1 MKAPLP
7 AFLLLI
13 ISIPG
18 FSQQLNVKYGEI
30 SMKEMEMKRYELDS
44 SASAVILFDKGNFYL
59 TEDLEAVFKRHVRIK
74 FFDKEAFDDW
84 AKNSVYLDRQDEGI
98 SKLKATTYNL
108 ENGVIVPSEM
118 ESTSVFKSK
127 FDKYVD
133 QVKFALPNVKAG
145 SVIEYSYTIR
155 TRATLLPPWRFQR
168 TIPTIWS
175 EFEVI
180 FPKSFAF
187 RKDLQGFNP
196 LSVHEDNGN
205 GKERWVME
213 NVPAFK
219 EEPFLTTP
227 EDFISR
233 IDFYLTEVFIPGR
246 PLINT
251 ARTWP
256 GISKEWAESPDFGG
270 LIKGS
275 NFLNDIVTKITAGI
289 TDPQQ
294 KMQVIFDYV
303 KQNVEWNQ
311 FSDKIPDHPLKKV
324 LEEKKGSSSEINTL
338 LISMLQ
344 KADLEAEPVL
354 ISTRDHGMI
363 RPFIPSSSQFNEVI
377 CMVKIGEK
385 TKFLD
390 GTDRHLSL
398 NALPERCLNGAG
410 LVISKTDPRWVDVV
424 SGKAKT
430 SISATLTLNED
441 GELEGK
447 LDISRDGTDA
457 GDMRKS
463 YVSLGEKEYVTK
475 SFSSKA
481 FGIEKSSFENID
493 KANESAKESHQLL
506 VTDHAQAGGS
516 TIYLNPFILS
526 RMEENPFKS
535 TTRDYPVDFS
545 TPFDNF
551 YTLKVSIPEGFEVEE
566 LPKQKLVVLPENGG
580 KFTYSATQ
588 LGNTISFVSMITLN
602 RSKYSVEE
610 YPYLKEFYDIIIA
623 KQNEQIVFRRK

>member
-1 MKAPLP
+1 MKAPLL
-7 AFLLLI
+7 ALLLCV
-13 ISIPG
+13 ISVSV

-30 SMKEMEMKRYELDS
+30 SMKEMEMKSYHLDS
-44 SASAVILFDKGNFYL
+44 SASAIILFDKGGFFLN
-59 TEDLEAVFKRHVRIK
+59 EELEAIFKRHVRIK
-74 FFDKEAFDDW
+74 FFDKEAFDEW
-84 AKNSVYLDRQDEGI
+84 ANTSVYLDRQDENI
-98 SKLKATTYNL
+98 SKIKATTYNL
-108 ENGVIVPSEM
+108 ENGTIVPSEM
-118 ESTSVFKSK
+118 ESASIFKSK

-168 TIPTIWS
+168 TIPTVWS

-180 FPKSFAF
+180 FPKSLTF

-196 LSVHEDNGN
+196 LSVHEDDGN

-233 IDFYLTEVFIPGR
+233 VDFYLTEVYIPGR

-251 ARTWP
+251 ARTWT
-256 GISKEWAESPDFGG
+256 GISKDWAESPDFGG

-275 NFLNDIVTKITAGI
+275 NFLNDIVSRLITDV

-294 KMQVIFDYV
+294 KLQIIFDYV

-311 FSDKIPDHPLKKV
+311 FSDKIPDRQFKKV
-324 LEEKKGSSSEINTL
+324 LEDKKGSSSEINTL

-344 KADLEAEPVL
+344 KAGLDAEPVL

-363 RPFIPSSSQFNEVI
+363 RTFIPSSNQFNEVI
-377 CMVKIGEK
+377 CMVTIGEK
-385 TKFLD
+385 NKFLD

-410 LVISKTDPRWVDVV
+410 LVVSKTEPRWVNVV

-430 SISATLTLNED
+430 SISAVLTLNED
-441 GELEGK
+441 GELSGK

-475 SFSSKA
+475 SFSGKA
-481 FGIEKSSFENID
+481 FGIEKSTFENIE
-493 KANESAKESHQLL
+493 KANESVKESHELL
-506 VTDHAQAGGS
+506 VTDHAQGAGS
-516 TIYLNPFILS
+516 TIYLNPFIMA

-535 TTRDYPVDFS
+535 TKRDYPVDFS
-545 TPFDNF
+545 TPSDNF

-566 LPKQKLVVLPENGG
+566 LPKQKVVVLPENGG

-588 LGNTISFVSMITLN
+588 LGNIISFVSMVTLN
-602 RSKYSVEE
+602 RSTYTAEE
-610 YPYLKEFYDIIIA
+610 YPYLKEFYDIVIA
-623 KQNEQIVFRRK
+623 KQNEQIVFRKK